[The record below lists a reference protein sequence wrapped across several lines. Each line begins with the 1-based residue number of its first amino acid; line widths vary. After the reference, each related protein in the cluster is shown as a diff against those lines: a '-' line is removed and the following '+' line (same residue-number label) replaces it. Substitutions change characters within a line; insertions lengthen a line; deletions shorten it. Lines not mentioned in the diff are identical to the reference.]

1 MSLIETEPTFL
12 PTLYSRTNTGA
23 IQTWT
28 IEIQGGKYR
37 TIHGQLDGRLQTT
50 EFYDAKPMNVGRA
63 NATTAVEQAVKEAL
77 ALHKKKKEEGYFEE
91 LDSVDNACWQEPMR
105 ANDYH
110 KVKAKDKKG
119 KLKFPL
125 YVQPKL
131 DGVRSINS
139 RDGAWTRKGKR
150 HMAIPHIEETLMPL
164 FEQFHCLVF
173 DGELYAD
180 KFANDFNELCSIVRK
195 SKPTVEDLQ
204 KSKDFMQYWI
214 YDIADTSLKFSER
227 SKKLGEI
234 LGQLNSP
241 YLVKVPTYL
250 VHSDE
255 ELIQRY
261 EEFIDAGYEGLM
273 VRTDTIYEF
282 KRTDALLKFKEFQD
296 AEFIAVDVVEGEG
309 NRKGTLAC
317 IWFLNED
324 GHRFK
329 GDMTGTRD
337 FNRQLWAERDKI
349 PGTRWTVK
357 YFNRTPDKNIPR
369 FPKVKSQRPPEW
381 D

>member
-1 MSLIETEPTFL
+1 MSLIESESTFL
-12 PTLYSRTNTGA
+12 PTLYSRTSTGA

-37 TIHGQLDGRLQTT
+37 TIHGQLDGKLQTT
-50 EFYDAKPMNVGRA
+50 EFYEAQEMNVGRA

-91 LDSVDNACWQEPMR
+91 LDAVDNACWQEPMR
-105 ANDYH
+105 ANDYY
-110 KVKAKDKKG
+110 KVKAKDKKK
-119 KLKFPL
+119 KLAYPF

-131 DGVRSINS
+131 DGHRCVDKK
-139 RDGAWTRKGKR
+139 DGAWTRKGKPY
-150 HMAIPHIEETLMPL
+150 ASIPHIVDALKPV
-164 FEQFHCLVF
+164 FEKYPGIAPF

-180 KFANDFNELCSIVRK
+180 KYANDFNELSSIVRK
-195 SKPTVEDLQ
+195 AKPEAEDLQ

-214 YDIADTSLKFSER
+214 YDLADPALKFSER

-234 LGQLNSP
+234 LDELDCP

-261 EEFIDAGYEGLM
+261 EEFIDAGFEGMM
-273 VRTDTIYEF
+273 VRLDTIYEF
-282 KRTDALLKFKEFQD
+282 KRTDALLKFKSFQD
-296 AEFIAVDVVEGEG
+296 DEFIAVDVIEGIG
-309 NRKGTLAC
+309 NRKGALAC

-329 GDMTGTRD
+329 GDMMGTRD
-337 FNRQLWAERDKI
+337 FNRQLWAEREKI

-369 FPKVKSQRPPEW
+369 FPKVKAQRNFE
-381 D
+381 

>member
-1 MSLIETEPTFL
+1 MYNIQYMNL
-12 PTLYSRTNTGA
+12 PTLYSRTSTGA
-23 IQTWT
+23 IQQWT
-28 IEIQGGKYR
+28 IFVNNNEYY
-37 TIHGQLDGRLQTT
+37 TEYGQVNGAMQTT
-50 EFYDAKPMNVGRA
+50 LPTTCKPMNVGKA
-63 NATTAVEQAVKEAL
+63 NATTAVEQAVKECL
-77 ALHKKKKEEGYFEE
+77 AIHKKKKEEGYFEE
-91 LDSVDNACWQEPMR
+91 LDSVDNDCWQEPMR
-105 ANDYH
+105 ANDYK
-110 KVKAKDKKG
+110 KVKKKDKKG
-119 KLKFPL
+119 KLAFPF

-131 DGVRSINS
+131 DGHRCVDKN
-139 RDGAWTRKGKR
+139 DGAWTRKGKPYVC
-150 HMAIPHIEETLMPL
+150 IPHIVDALKPA
-164 FEQFHCLVF
+164 FEKFTDMVPF

-180 KFANDFNELCSIVRK
+180 KFANDFNELSSIIRQ
-195 SKPTVEDLQ
+195 SKPTAADLQ

-214 YDIADTSLKFSER
+214 YDIADTSMKFSER

-234 LGQLNSP
+234 LDQLNSP

-250 VHSDE
+250 VSSHE

-261 EEFIDAGYEGLM
+261 EEFIDAGFEGLM
-273 VRTDTIYEF
+273 VRTNTVYEF

-329 GDMTGTRD
+329 GDMTGTRA

-357 YFNRTPDKNIPR
+357 FFNRTPDKNIPR
-369 FPKVKSQRPPEW
+369 FPKVKAIRPQNW